1 MWQQWQEDPVC
12 CSNGHLDKH
21 PWWSKSMCKNWKLY
35 QNLHTNNIIVSLLIL
50 LVSRGDYFGR
60 LVSERAKFD
69 SQDHLCRWNEQHRL
83 HNLHP
88 VFTVFSPTRHK
99 WHQCSAVDCHAA
111 DISQCTRI
119 WKQNTSLPAVKWTG
133 GEFISVKPA
142 LGSALKTWWKHILTQ
157 IYK

>member
-60 LVSERAKFD
+60 LVSERAKFVRTTCAGEM
-69 SQDHLCRWNEQHRL
+69 HNTAFTTFILCLQFSLPPDTSGINALLW
-83 HNLHP
+83 
-88 VFTVFSPTRHK
+88 TVTLQIFLSVQGFESKT
-99 WHQCSAVDCHAA
+99 AVV
-111 DISQCTRI
+111 
-119 WKQNTSLPAVKWTG
+119 LPAVKWTG